1 MEPTDYI
8 QRRQQLWARRNKK
21 SLRTRLP
28 NDNDATRENDVAE
41 LGDNLFAPLMPE
53 SRTEFENG
61 DGGELYADQRVRNID
76 AVYSSSAIFA
86 NSIEYWRQASNLTT
100 ITKALKIPSTQIT
113 GLRFEAKHIIDPNFK
128 RATNLDGCFYYE
140 STSKLKAIGIESKF
154 SESYSNREVTPLNT
168 RYIELP
174 QREQLPATLQLA
186 RKLHHG
192 TTEFKH
198 IGASQLIKHILGMV
212 TAYGC
217 SGFKLL
223 YLWYAVPH
231 QDNHTHA
238 EEIEQFREC
247 VTADG
252 IHFVALTYQELFLRL
267 AHQERGL
274 HQAYVDYLIE
284 RYL

>member
-1 MEPTDYI
+1 
-8 QRRQQLWARRNKK
+8 
-21 SLRTRLP
+21 
-28 NDNDATRENDVAE
+28 
-41 LGDNLFAPLMPE
+41 MPV
-53 SRTEFENG
+53 SRAEFEQG
-61 DGGELYADQRVRNID
+61 DGGELYADQRVSNMY

-86 NSIEYWRQASNLTT
+86 NTIDYWRQAGNLTA
-100 ITKALKIPSTQIT
+100 IAKALKIPSTQIT
-113 GLRFEAKHIIDPNFK
+113 GFRFEAKHIIDPTFE
-128 RATNLDGCFYYE
+128 RAPNLDGCFSYD
-140 STSKLKAIGIESKF
+140 SSSKLKAIGIESKF
-154 SESYSNREVTPLNT
+154 SEPYSKREVTPLNS

-174 QREQLPATLQLA
+174 QWEQLPVTLQLA

-198 IGASQLIKHILGMV
+198 IGGSQLIKHILGMV

-217 SGFKLL
+217 SGFRLL

-231 QDNHTHA
+231 PDSHTHA

-252 IHFVALTYQELFLRL
+252 IHFASLTYQELFLRL